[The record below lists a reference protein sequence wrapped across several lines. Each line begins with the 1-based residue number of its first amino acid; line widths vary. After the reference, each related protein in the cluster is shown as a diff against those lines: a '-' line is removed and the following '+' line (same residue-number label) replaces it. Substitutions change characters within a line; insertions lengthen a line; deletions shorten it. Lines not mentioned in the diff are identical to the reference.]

1 METLSEILKNEKS
14 SGAIF
19 GQVHRRQRELASVLR
34 VKGVLTYEHATVTDL
49 KDYAF
54 ILRFNETL
62 LGWQFQ
68 LDSLEAGHVS
78 CREHVERWA
87 ALEAAGID
95 NDAQHKIN
103 RDATSV
109 AHAVMCKTVKDWD
122 TYNALTTLPTDDL
135 AKAA

>member
-1 METLSEILKNEKS
+1 MKTLSEILKNEKS
-14 SGAIF
+14 SAAIF

-54 ILRFNETL
+54 ILGFNETL
-62 LGWQFQ
+62 KGWQFQ
-68 LDSLEAGHVS
+68 LDTRETGNVS
-78 CREHVERWA
+78 CRENVERRA

-95 NDAQHKIN
+95 NEVQLTIN

-109 AHAVMCKTVKDWD
+109 AHAVMCETVKDWD
-122 TYNALTTLPTDDL
+122 TYNALTALPTDDL